1 MPLVSVLIPYYN
13 DEKFLEESIKSVLKQ
28 TFTDFELI
36 LINHACTDSSR
47 NIAHSFNDKRI
58 VHVDLPTNAGAGG
71 GVILEAFLKHARG
84 EYYKLFCAD
93 DVLKP
98 NYLEESLNF
107 LNENSDVSFCFS
119 NADYIDE
126 KGKKL
131 ESTFYEERTKHIVKA
146 ENPSF
151 MALKDYFVGVSNLP
165 FTTVFLRKKC
175 FDFVNI
181 DYTFV
186 MFFDMSVFLQML
198 LADLKLGFM
207 SDTIASYRIHS
218 GQTSSSANLPKITA
232 MSFFESIEFRKI
244 FLASSNSKLLCK
256 LMEKH
261 KIEPIEKIRLE
272 IAKYWLTYPCVQFQ
286 IAGYEYIHNYF
297 QDEKNR
303 CETDFSINNFRAAY
317 ANSYLAQCA
326 DNYYWVNHLVGIKG
340 ATKILLKKIRDKI
353 FKPHKKLTHM

>member
-13 DEKFLEESIKSVLKQ
+13 DEKFLEESIKSVLNQ

-47 NIAHSFNDKRI
+47 KIAHSFNDERI

-71 GVILEAFLKHARG
+71 GVILSAFLKHARG
-84 EYYKLFCAD
+84 KYYKLFCAD

-98 NYLEESLNF
+98 DYLEISLNF
-107 LNENSDVSFCFS
+107 LNENPDVDFCFS

-126 KGKKL
+126 NGKKL
-131 ESTFYEERTKHIVKA
+131 QGSFYEERTKHIVESK
-146 ENPSF
+146 NPTIE
-151 MALKDYFVGVSNLP
+151 ALKDYFVGVSNLP
-165 FTTVFLRKKC
+165 YTTGLFKKEC
-175 FDFVNI
+175 FDVVNI
-181 DYTFV
+181 DYTYV

-207 SDTIASYRIHS
+207 NDTIASYRIHG

-256 LMEKH
+256 LMGKT
-261 KIEPIEKIRLE
+261 KIEPIENIRLE

-297 QDEKNR
+297 QNEKNR
-303 CETDFSINNFRAAY
+303 CKTDFSISNFRSAY

-326 DNYYWVNHLVGIKG
+326 DNYYWINHLIGIKG
-340 ATKILLKKIRDKI
+340 AAKILLKKIRDKI
-353 FKPHKKLTHM
+353 LKPHKKLTHM